1 MSNPVRRF
9 NRYLDNILPGIAPYD
24 FRNKERNISD
34 LVCYT
39 LNRTS
44 RIFEYGDLPETIPQ
58 RSIELYAQTNGYCGF
73 ADVRNDLYVFF
84 GGLGGELN
92 PVYMPTLFTVAN
104 PALNFSKNLVID
116 KECVILPN
124 DTMYIG
130 LLPLIKRYAT
140 GMIETEL
147 SLNIANVNSRI
158 VSLIS
163 AQDDRTRE
171 SALKYLED
179 IESGKQ
185 GVIADSAFLESI
197 KSQPYGTRGDNSLTN
212 LIELEQYYKASLWN
226 ELGLNANY
234 NMKRESLNSAE
245 SQLNND
251 ALLPLIDDMRI
262 QREIAIDKVNRLF
275 GTHITVSLSSAWLD
289 NQEEIDLAQEGMGQ
303 SEKPAEEETPK
314 DGGEETDEKKD
325 AD

>member
-9 NRYLDNILPGIAPYD
+9 NRYLDSILPGFAPYD
-24 FRNKERNISD
+24 FRAKERNVSD
-34 LVCYT
+34 LVAYT

-44 RIFEYGDLPETIPQ
+44 RIFEYGKLPETIPQ
-58 RSIELYAQTNGYCGF
+58 RAIELYAQTNGYCGF
-73 ADVRNDLYVFF
+73 AEAREDLYVFF

-92 PVYMPTLFTVAN
+92 AVYMPTLFTVNN
-104 PALNFSKNLVID
+104 PALNFNKALVID

-147 SLNIANVNSRI
+147 SLNIANINSRI

-179 IESGKQ
+179 IENGKQ

-197 KSQPYGTRGDNSLTN
+197 KSQPYGTKGDNSLTN

-262 QREIAIDKVNRLF
+262 QREIAIDKVNRMF
-275 GTHITVSLSSAWLD
+275 GTNITVSLASAWLD
-289 NQEEIDLAQEGMGQ
+289 NQEEIDLAQEEMAQG
-303 SEKPAEEETPK
+303 EKPTEEETPK
-314 DGGEETDEKKD
+314 EGGEETDEKKD